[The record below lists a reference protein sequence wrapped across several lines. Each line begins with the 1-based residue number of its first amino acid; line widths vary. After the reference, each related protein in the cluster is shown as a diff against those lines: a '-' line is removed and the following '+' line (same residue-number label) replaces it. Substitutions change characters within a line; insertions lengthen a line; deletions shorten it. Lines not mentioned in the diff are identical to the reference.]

1 MLKTSIL
8 KVIRTSKTQGY
19 QKASG
24 SLCLIFVMGSDATSM
39 ARCCCAGRQ
48 LQYWHWHHRNA
59 QSSGADVILKC
70 AATAVFDTYVQS
82 SLTIWQPA
90 VVHVAV
96 PAFNPVQAR
105 LETSCK
111 HTSRSSVWYPW

>member
-24 SLCLIFVMGSDATSM
+24 SLCLTFVMGSDATM

-82 SLTIWQPA
+82 SLTIN
-90 VVHVAV
+90 VAV